1 MKIENLK
8 VGMVI
13 KNYKELCKILEV
25 EEKKSGSKKYQLQSF
40 ERFFRYEKQ
49 GNKFIITEIFNDP
62 LPVIDGRGK
71 NPNSHGN
78 NHIGQ
83 PVFKNDLEIIITD
96 IIATE
101 YQNKTTLDKN
111 INIPKSYMFFNSC
124 MVNKD
129 YLNLYNIMEKV
140 SKDEDIPLIT
150 IDNFYNTSR
159 TKMTKNMERA
169 LNGLKNQGLLHWEY
183 RLSVKTTQNQH
194 RLATEQEI
202 NLIKTIEVKVLQD
215 MGYKSM
221 TEIWFTPK
229 WKTFQKKK
237 KELMRSELGLY
248 YDYSSVYIVPSLQ
261 FETYM
266 SDYEK
271 VKQSKLDV
279 NTNMIE
285 STIKSAEKKY
295 NKTVR
300 KVTGTYMDKFHMEQE
315 NPYECTFAEKK
326 YVSDIVKL
334 TSMFIQRGKEDI
346 DYILDLD
353 DVEYL
358 GTLENCMKT
367 YFEKAGIK

>member
-13 KNYKELCKILEV
+13 KNYKELCKTLEV
-25 EEKKSGSKKYQLQSF
+25 EEKKSGSKKYQLKDF
-40 ERFFRYEKQ
+40 ERYFKYHKE
-49 GNKFIITEIFNDP
+49 GNKFIIDEIFDTV

-78 NHIGQ
+78 NHIGK

-101 YQNKTTLDKN
+101 YQSKTTLDKN

-124 MVNKD
+124 MANKD
-129 YLNLYNIMEKV
+129 YLNLYNMMEKV
-140 SKDEDIPLIT
+140 SKDEDIPLVT

-169 LNGLKNQGLLHWEY
+169 LNGLKNQGLIHWEY
-183 RLSVKTTQNQH
+183 RLSVKTIQNQH

-229 WKTFQKKK
+229 WKTFQKEKK
-237 KELMRSELGLY
+237 KLMRSELGLC

-271 VKQSKLDV
+271 VKQSKLDI
-279 NTNMIE
+279 NSNMIE

-295 NKTVR
+295 NKTVS
-300 KVTGTYMDKFHMEQE
+300 KVTGVYMDKFHMEKE

-334 TSMFIQRGKEDI
+334 TSMFIQRGEEDI
-346 DYILDLD
+346 DYILNLD

-358 GTLENCMKT
+358 GTLENCMKV
-367 YFEKAGIK
+367 YFEKVGIK

>member
-13 KNYKELCKILEV
+13 KNYKELCKTLEV
-25 EEKKSGSKKYQLQSF
+25 EEKKSGSKKYQLKDF
-40 ERFFRYEKQ
+40 ERYFKYHKE
-49 GNKFIITEIFNDP
+49 GNKFIVDEIFDTV

-101 YQNKTTLDKN
+101 YQSKTTLDKN

-129 YLNLYNIMEKV
+129 YLNLYNMMEKV
-140 SKDEDIPLIT
+140 SKDEDIPLVT

-169 LNGLKNQGLLHWEY
+169 LNGLKNQGLIHWEY
-183 RLSVKTTQNQH
+183 RLSVKTIQNQH

-229 WKTFQKKK
+229 WKTFQKEKK
-237 KELMRSELGLY
+237 KLMRSELGLC
-248 YDYSSVYIVPSLQ
+248 YDYSSVYIIPSLQ

-271 VKQSKLDV
+271 VKQSKLDI
-279 NTNMIE
+279 NSNMIE

-295 NKTVR
+295 NKTVS
-300 KVTGTYMDKFHMEQE
+300 KVTGVYMDKFHMEKE

-334 TSMFIQRGKEDI
+334 TSMFIQRGEEDI
-346 DYILDLD
+346 DYILNLD

-358 GTLENCMKT
+358 GTLENCMKV
-367 YFEKAGIK
+367 YFEKVGL

>member
-13 KNYKELCKILEV
+13 KNYKELCKLPEITV
-25 EEKKSGSKKYQLQSF
+25 KAGDSKKAQLKEL
-40 ERFFRYEKQ
+40 ERYCSYTKD
-49 GNKFIITEIFNDP
+49 KYSFIITEIFETP

-101 YQNKTTLDKN
+101 YQSKTTLDKN

-129 YLNLYNIMEKV
+129 YLNLYNMMEKV
-140 SKDEDIPLIT
+140 SKDEDIPLVT

-169 LNGLKNQGLLHWEY
+169 LNDLKNQGLIHWEY
-183 RLSVKTTQNQH
+183 RLSVKTIQNQH

-229 WKTFQKKK
+229 WKTFQK
-237 KELMRSELGLY
+237 
-248 YDYSSVYIVPSLQ
+248 
-261 FETYM
+261 
-266 SDYEK
+266 EK
-271 VKQSKLDV
+271 
-279 NTNMIE
+279 
-285 STIKSAEKKY
+285 
-295 NKTVR
+295 
-300 KVTGTYMDKFHMEQE
+300 
-315 NPYECTFAEKK
+315 C
-326 YVSDIVKL
+326 
-334 TSMFIQRGKEDI
+334 
-346 DYILDLD
+346 
-353 DVEYL
+353 
-358 GTLENCMKT
+358 
-367 YFEKAGIK
+367 

>member
-1 MKIENLK
+1 MKTENLK

-13 KNYKELCKILEV
+13 KNYKELCKLLEIPV
-25 EEKKSGSKKYQLQSF
+25 KAGDSKKSQIKALEQCCKYHKEGQKF
-40 ERFFRYEKQ
+40 IVDEVYENVTPVIYEK
-49 GNKFIITEIFNDP
+49 
-62 LPVIDGRGK
+62 GK

-129 YLNLYNIMEKV
+129 YLNLYNMMEKV

-215 MGYKSM
+215 MGYKSI

-229 WKTFQKKK
+229 WKTFQKEKK
-237 KELMRSELGLY
+237 KLMRSELGLY

-295 NKTVR
+295 NKTVK